1 MRIGLDAMG
10 GDNAPREIVRGA
22 VEALPSLNGHE
33 LVLLGDESAIGQ
45 ELERLEFAGSPQLR
59 IVHTTQV
66 IGMDESPVDAVRTKK
81 DSSICRMV
89 QMASERQLDA
99 VISAGNTGAFAAA
112 SQLRMRLMRGVDRP
126 GIAVVIPSFTGP
138 IVLLDAGANIS
149 PKAPHF
155 VQYAIMGSAYAKHV
169 LKVDRPRVG
178 LLSVGEEEAK
188 GTTLVQQANE
198 LLRKQPRV
206 HFVGNV
212 EGRDLFRGSCDV
224 VICDGFVG
232 NIALKLIEG
241 LAEGLFKT
249 VYKELALA
257 SPELAQKAGPVMK
270 RVWANH
276 DYAEYGGA
284 PLLGV
289 DGVTIICHGS
299 SSHVAIRNAV
309 RVATTY
315 CESDLNS
322 IMAAELAQYASAGV
336 VVAANQ

>member
-10 GDNAPREIVRGA
+10 GDYAPREIVRGA
-22 VEALPSLNGHE
+22 VEALPSLAGNE
-33 LVLLGDESAIGQ
+33 LVLYGDESAIRA
-45 ELERLEFAGSPQLR
+45 ELERLQFSGDRLTV
-59 IVHTTQV
+59 VHTSQV
-66 IGMDESPVDAVRTKK
+66 IGMDEVPVEAVRAKK

-89 QMASERQLDA
+89 QAAADRHLAA

-112 SQLRMRLMRGVDRP
+112 SQLRMRLMSGVARP
-126 GIAVVIPSFTGP
+126 GIAVAVPSFVGP
-138 IVLLDAGANIS
+138 TVLLDAGANIS
-149 PKAPHF
+149 PKPHHF
-155 VQYAIMGSAYAKHV
+155 VQYAIMGSAYAQHV
-169 LKVDRPRVG
+169 LKVERPRVG
-178 LLSVGEEEAK
+178 LLSVGEEQEK

-198 LLRKQPRV
+198 MLRGHPRV
-206 HFVGNV
+206 HFVGNI

-232 NIALKLIEG
+232 NIALKLTEG
-241 LAEGLFKT
+241 LAEGLFKMIH
-249 VYKELALA
+249 KELKLA
-257 SPELAQKAGPVMK
+257 SPELAERVEPLLK

-299 SSHVAIRNAV
+299 SNHVAIRNAV
-309 RVATTY
+309 RVAAAY

-322 IMAAELAQYASAGV
+322 IMAAELAAD
-336 VVAANQ
+336 AARA